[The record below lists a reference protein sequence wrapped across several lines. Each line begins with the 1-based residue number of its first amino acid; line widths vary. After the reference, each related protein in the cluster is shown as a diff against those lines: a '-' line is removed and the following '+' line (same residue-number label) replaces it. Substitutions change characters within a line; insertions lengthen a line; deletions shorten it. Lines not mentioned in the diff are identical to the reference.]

1 MERVDRSKTL
11 EHLEERVWPHD
22 DFDSHVVQ
30 ESQRLRKIPIG
41 DLSIEDL
48 RLLIGQK
55 IGLEFLVPLALEQ
68 LADNPLVSG
77 AYYQGD
83 LMSVVLGV
91 PEDFWTAHPALNN
104 DVVEI
109 GFRLTN
115 ISETINEELLPALRR
130 FQFR

>member
-1 MERVDRSKTL
+1 MEHIERSKTL
-11 EHLEERVWPHD
+11 EELDQLIWPHS
-22 DFDSHVVQ
+22 DFGSHVVQ

-41 DLSIEDL
+41 TLSTEDL

-68 LADNPLVSG
+68 LVENPLVSG

-83 LMSVVLGV
+83 LMNAVLAV
-91 PEDFWTAHPALNN
+91 PDDFWVAHPELNN

-115 ISETINEELLPALRR
+115 INETISKELLPSLKR